1 MDRIT
6 QFFDIIRKDMS
17 VVLATA
23 SGESVTMR
31 QVSPVGYRG
40 NILIFTDPGSLK
52 YQQLKANPNCC
63 ISAGPFF
70 AEAKA
75 VFLGA
80 TMMDSNEELR
90 LVYCEKVP
98 GAFDEGIA
106 LGGRDAEFILF
117 EPLKLKGWAFEDDI
131 PTSDGV
137 PTIPFEIDI

>member
-63 ISAGPFF
+63 ISAGL
-70 AEAKA
+70 
-75 VFLGA
+75 FLQKQKQ
-80 TMMDSNEELR
+80 
-90 LVYCEKVP
+90 Y
-98 GAFDEGIA
+98 F
-106 LGGRDAEFILF
+106 
-117 EPLKLKGWAFEDDI
+117 
-131 PTSDGV
+131 
-137 PTIPFEIDI
+137 